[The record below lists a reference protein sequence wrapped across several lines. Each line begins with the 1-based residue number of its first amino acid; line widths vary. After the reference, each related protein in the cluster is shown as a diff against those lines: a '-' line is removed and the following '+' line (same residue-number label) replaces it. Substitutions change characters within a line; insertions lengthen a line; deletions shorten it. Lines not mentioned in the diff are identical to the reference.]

1 MTDQSIA
8 LGEAATGEAERPQS
22 PVAPGNQSYR
32 DILKSS
38 AMVGASAAFNVG
50 IGIVRTTA
58 MAVLLGPAGYGL
70 MGAFV
75 LVTDLARSVA
85 QMGLNASGVRQI
97 ADSVASNDTNRVA
110 RTVSVLQW
118 TSLVCGFAG
127 AVLVALFSSSIAEM
141 TFGNT
146 DHAGAIALLSLVVFF
161 SALAGGQGAMLQGMR
176 RIADLSKLTVVGG
189 VAGTLVAI
197 PMVYFLG
204 EKGLAPTL
212 VIVAAIT
219 LAASWW
225 HCRKYRVVR
234 PSMTTREVI
243 CESADLLKLG
253 LAFMA
258 SGVLTTG
265 ASYAVRTIVLRKAG
279 LESAGIYYAAWTLG
293 GLYIGFVLQALGTDF
308 YPRLVGAVKDN
319 AECNR
324 LVNEQTTVSMLL
336 AVPGVLLTLT
346 LAPFVMSLFYTASF
360 APAVEVL
367 RWICLGM
374 ALRVLTWPI
383 GYIVVAKNRQGLFFA
398 IEASWTIFNVG
409 LTWYCVQI
417 FGVDGAGIAFFVSYI
432 FHGLLV
438 YPIVRKLSGFRWNAV
453 NLKAAFCSLSL
464 VGIVF
469 AGFHMLP
476 PEIAMSL
483 GAVASAVSTYVSL
496 RILVRLVSP
505 QRLPR
510 PIARFLQLGRFAR

>member
-1 MTDQSIA
+1 MTVEFDA
-8 LGEAATGEAERPQS
+8 LGKVEGKDAERAAS
-22 PVAPGNQSYR
+22 PAAQASQSYR

-38 AMVGASAAFNVG
+38 AMVGASAAINVVV
-50 IGIVRTTA
+50 GIVRTKA
-58 MAVLLGPAGYGL
+58 MAVLLGPAGYGI

-75 LVTDLARSVA
+75 LVSDLARSVA
-85 QMGLNASGVRQI
+85 QMGLTASGVRQI
-97 ADSVASNDTNRVA
+97 ADAVASNDTERIA
-110 RTVSVLQW
+110 RTVCLLHW
-118 TSLVCGFAG
+118 TSLVCGVAG
-127 AVLVALFSSSIAEM
+127 ALLVALFSSSIAEM

-146 DHAGAIALLSLVVFF
+146 EHARAIALLSLVVLF
-161 SALAGGQGAMLQGMR
+161 SVLAGGQSAMLQGMR

-189 VAGTLVAI
+189 VGGTLVAI

-204 EKGLAPTL
+204 EKGLAPAL
-212 VIVAAIT
+212 VTVAAMT

-225 HCRKYRVVR
+225 YCRKYRVVR
-234 PSMTTREVI
+234 PSMTAGEVGR
-243 CESADLLKLG
+243 ESADLLKLG

-258 SGVLTTG
+258 SGLLMTG

-360 APAVEVL
+360 APGVEVL

-383 GYIVVAKNRQGLFFA
+383 GYIVVAKNQQVVFFA
-398 IEASWTIFNVG
+398 IEASWTIFNVA
-409 LTWYCVQI
+409 LTWYCVQF
-417 FGVDGAGIAFFVSYI
+417 FGVAGAGVAFFVSYI

-438 YPIVRKLSGFRWNAV
+438 YPIVRKLSGFRWSTA
-453 NLKAAFCSLSL
+453 NLKAGLCSLSV

-469 AGFHMLP
+469 TGFHILP
-476 PEIAMSL
+476 PAISMSL
-483 GAVASAVSTYVSL
+483 GAVSSAVSAYVSL
-496 RILVRLVSP
+496 RALVHLVSP

-510 PIARFLQLGRFAR
+510 PIARFLQLGSFAR